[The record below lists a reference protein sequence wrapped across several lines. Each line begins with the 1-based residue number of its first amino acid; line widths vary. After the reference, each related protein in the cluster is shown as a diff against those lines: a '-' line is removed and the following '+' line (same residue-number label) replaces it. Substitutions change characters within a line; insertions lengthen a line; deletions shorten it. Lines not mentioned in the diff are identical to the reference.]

1 MYDTATNADLI
12 ALVASEAD
20 KPQSKL
26 RVLAQCMLDWAVH
39 DPEEGAFASLDL
51 FLRFRESDLFEES
64 FTPRAKDRATLL
76 DGFGRTFYLQ

>member
-1 MYDTATNADLI
+1 MYDTATNADLN

-26 RVLAQCMLDWAVH
+26 HVLAQCLFDWAVH

-51 FLRFRESDLFEES
+51 FLRFKDLFEEL
-64 FTPRAKDRATLL
+64 FTPRGKDRATLL